1 MNLKRM
7 AENYIR
13 IAANCL
19 KQARSSLKAKDCALA
34 VRRAQECVEMSL
46 KAILRSMGV
55 EYPKE
60 HDVSKALEVSRGKF
74 PDWFSAKIPKFM
86 EISKD
91 LSKKRG
97 PAMYGYESEMKPSSD
112 IFDEEDANSAI
123 SSAKEVFE
131 ACRKLIGTPLS
142 AL

>member
-13 IAANCL
+13 ISANCL
-19 KQARSSLKAKDCALA
+19 DQALSSSKAKDYPLA

-46 KAILRSMGV
+46 KAILRSIGV
-55 EYPKE
+55 EYPRE
-60 HDVSKALEVSRGKF
+60 HDVSKALEISRGKF

-97 PAMYGYESEMKPSSD
+97 PAMYGYESEMRPASD
-112 IFDEEDANSAI
+112 IFSEEDADGAITSAN
-123 SSAKEVFE
+123 EVFD
-131 ACRKLIGTPLS
+131 ACKKLIETY
-142 AL
+142 